1 MNSTPDALS
10 AEAGRLAPHGSRLI
24 YPSVNDVA
32 GRAVRTRSRR
42 GPMSISLITEGTYP
56 VHDGGVSVW
65 CDQIVRGLAP
75 DRFHIDAITVGDD
88 DRYVWTLPDNVTSI
102 RRVPL
107 WTVETRR
114 RPALG
119 RRAAALTIDALY
131 SLVRAVATN
140 DRGGEFLASL
150 EQLYRSGGDGRLA
163 HLLKRNSTVEF
174 TLGSMRA
181 SVPKGRTPIG
191 LPAPTIA
198 DATKMLGLLE
208 HLLRPLS
215 VVPTRSQLC
224 HATSNGVS
232 AMLAM
237 TAKWEYGT
245 PFLMTEH
252 GIYLRERYIENSPH
266 SMPHHQRSFLLGFYK
281 QLTTAAYA
289 TADAIAPVCD
299 YNRRWEQA
307 NGADLDKIE
316 LIHNGIDP
324 DEFSS
329 SAPEP
334 DAPTLVWVGRIDP
347 LKDVKTLLRA
357 FALVKAAMPGAILRI
372 FGGTPIGNEYY
383 LAECLDLHEQ
393 LGLGPSAVFEG
404 RVRPIADAYLK
415 GHAVVATSISE
426 GFPYAVLEAM
436 ASGRATIATD
446 VGGVWEAVGETGVL
460 VPPQDEGAL
469 AQACLD
475 LLRDPARRAR
485 LASAA
490 RERAQVLFPVD
501 LCLARYGELYDD
513 LVDAG
518 TTRSIRGGVA

>member
-1 MNSTPDALS
+1 MPDAMS
-10 AEAGRLAPHGSRLI
+10 AEAGQRTRPSSRLI

-32 GRAVRTRSRR
+32 ERTVRTRSRR
-42 GPMSISLITEGTYP
+42 GLLKISLITEGTYP

-65 CDQIVRGLAP
+65 CDQIVRGMAP

-88 DRYVWTLPDNVTSI
+88 DRYVWTLPDNVTGV

-107 WTVETRR
+107 WTLESRR

-119 RRAAALTIDALY
+119 RRVAASTIAALD
-131 SLVRAVATN
+131 SLVHAIATN
-140 DRGGEFLASL
+140 DRDGEFLASL
-150 EQLYRSGGDGRLA
+150 EQLYRSGGDGQLS

-181 SVPKGRTPIG
+181 TVPTGRTPIG

-198 DATKMLGLLE
+198 DATKVLGLLE

-215 VVPTRSQLC
+215 VAPTRSQLC

-232 AMLAM
+232 ALLAM
-237 TAKWEYGT
+237 AAKWEYGT

-266 SMPHHQRSFLLGFYK
+266 SMPHHQRTFLLGFYK
-281 QLTTAAYA
+281 QLTTAAYRM
-289 TADAIAPVCD
+289 ADAIAPVCD

-316 LIHNGIDP
+316 LIHNGIDS

-329 SAPEP
+329 SATEP

-357 FALVKAAMPGAILRI
+357 FALVKAAMPGSILRI

-383 LAECLDLHEQ
+383 LAECLELHAQLDL
-393 LGLGPSAVFEG
+393 GGSAVFEG

-446 VGGVWEAVGETGVL
+446 VGGVREAIGETGVL
-460 VPPQDEGAL
+460 VPPQDDDAL
-469 AQACLD
+469 AHACLD
-475 LLRDPARRAR
+475 LLRNPARRAR

-490 RERAQVLFPVD
+490 RERAESLFPVD

-518 TTRSIRGGVA
+518 VKSSIRGGIA